1 VSAAVPTA
9 MLFHIRVKSQLIGE
23 KRAMADLSCESRSI
37 VKSLSCLVFVL
48 AIWPDLSAHAQQSA
62 LPYGRGAV
70 TEETFRRF
78 HSDRAEM
85 AKTGKPFKIKG
96 SCQSACTLF
105 LKLKNVCFDPNAQL
119 YFHAGGTPLAT
130 QVMLNSYNGKLRSF
144 LTANHYMD
152 TSQFHAISGHEMIET
167 FGYRRCAGT

>member
-1 VSAAVPTA
+1 
-9 MLFHIRVKSQLIGE
+9 
-23 KRAMADLSCESRSI
+23 MADVSYESRSI
-37 VKSLSCLVFVL
+37 VKSLSCLVSVL
-48 AIWPDLSAHAQQSA
+48 VMWLGASAHAQQSS

-70 TEETFRRF
+70 TEQTFRRF
-78 HSDRAEM
+78 HSDRAEL
-85 AKTGKPFKIKG
+85 AKTGKPFKIEG

-105 LKLKNVCFDPNAQL
+105 LKLKNVCIDPSAQL
-119 YFHAGGTPLAT
+119 HFHAGGTPLAT

-152 TSQFHAISGHEMIET
+152 TPQFHSISGQDMIER